1 MSIPNQSPKSCN
13 EWLLE
18 LYQQEVDASAT
29 SLPTEL
35 SSFGSDVQG
44 YFSDMADSPTI
55 STRSIPALIFKMWQA
70 GMIV

>member
-1 MSIPNQSPKSCN
+1 MSLPSQNPKTCN

-29 SLPTEL
+29 TLPTEL
-35 SSFGSDVQG
+35 SSFGYDVQG
-44 YFSDMADSPTI
+44 YFSDMSDSPKI